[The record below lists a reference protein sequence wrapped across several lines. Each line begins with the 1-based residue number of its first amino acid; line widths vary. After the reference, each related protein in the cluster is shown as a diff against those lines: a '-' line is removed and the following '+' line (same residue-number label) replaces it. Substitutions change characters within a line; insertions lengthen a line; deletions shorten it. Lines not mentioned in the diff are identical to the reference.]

1 MQRVFDF
8 SPAEHEIVVSRI
20 LLQVHQAVDEA
31 FPHARPAS
39 QRFAK
44 TAFIGSDEPTLT
56 QIPVEPLKDAVSGAD
71 GSGESLHEN
80 ASRGFWSRGRDR
92 LEIDA
97 ENESRKSALEEGTR
111 WAGRDNASLKQ
122 TLIGVL
128 TLILVALVAYLIL
141 TF

>member
-8 SPAEHEIVVSRI
+8 VPAESEIVVSRI
-20 LLQVHQAVDEA
+20 LLQVHQAIDES

-44 TAFIGSDEPTLT
+44 TAFTGSDEPTLT
-56 QIPVEPLKDAVSGAD
+56 QQIPIDALKDAQLLESGLDSLDVSGRGGRTRPWEA
-71 GSGESLHEN
+71 GLEESNELKTLTSSEH
-80 ASRGFWSRGRDR
+80 SRWSR
-92 LEIDA
+92 
-97 ENESRKSALEEGTR
+97 K
-111 WAGRDNASLKQ
+111 DNIPLKQ